1 MICTRRYQS
10 KEMES
15 HIIAYGIA
23 IIILIMFSAYFSATE
38 TAFTSVNRIR
48 IKNLA
53 GNGDKRAKR
62 VLELT
67 DKYDSLLSTIL
78 IGNNI
83 VNILITVIATLLFVE
98 LYGSLG
104 PTIATIVTTVL
115 ILIFGEITPK
125 SLAKEIPEKTSMSFG
140 GSIRFVMM
148 IFTPLNFLFG
158 AWKKLVGKVFKM
170 DAEQGITEEEL
181 LTMVEEAETEGGLD
195 EERSELIQNAIEFNG
210 LEAWDILTPRVDV
223 AAIEVDTCK
232 DDILKLFRDTGFSR
246 IPVYDDDIDNILGVL
261 NQKDF
266 HNYIYGTSA
275 DIREY
280 VAPVVFIPETM
291 KLPVILKKMQTTK
304 THMAVVIDEY
314 GGLAGIVT
322 LEDILEEL
330 VGEIYDEHD
339 TVISQEIMP
348 LYDGSYRVKGSAN
361 VEKLFDFFD
370 VDDYIDPVTVNGWV
384 VLELDKL
391 PETGDCFEYRSEEKL
406 FKVRV
411 TKADERKALEINLK
425 VEPLEKKED

>member
-10 KEMES
+10 KIMES

-104 PTIATIVTTVL
+104 PTIATVVTTVL

-125 SLAKEIPEKTSMSFG
+125 SLAKEIPEKTSMGFG
-140 GSIRFVMM
+140 GNIRFVMM
-148 IFTPLNFLFG
+148 IFTPLNFLFS
-158 AWKKLVGKVFKM
+158 AWKKLVAKAFKM

-391 PETGDCFEYRSEEKL
+391 PETGDYFEYKSEEKL

-425 VEPLEKKED
+425 VEPLEKTED

>member
-1 MICTRRYQS
+1 
-10 KEMES
+10 MES
-15 HIIAYGIA
+15 HIIAYSIA

-125 SLAKEIPEKTSMSFG
+125 SLAKEIPEKTSMGFG
-140 GSIRFVMM
+140 GSIRLVMM

-158 AWKKLVGKVFKM
+158 AWKKLVAKAFKM
-170 DAEQGITEEEL
+170 DKEQGITEEEL

-391 PETGDCFEYRSEEKL
+391 PETGDYFEYRSEEKL

-425 VEPLEKKED
+425 VEPLEKTED

>member
-1 MICTRRYQS
+1 
-10 KEMES
+10 MES

-104 PTIATIVTTVL
+104 PTVATVVTTVL

-125 SLAKEIPEKTSMSFG
+125 SLAKEIPEKTSMGFG
-140 GSIRFVMM
+140 GSIRLVMM

-391 PETGDCFEYRSEEKL
+391 PETGDYFEYKSEEKL

-425 VEPLEKKED
+425 VEPLEKTED

>member
-1 MICTRRYQS
+1 
-10 KEMES
+10 MES

-125 SLAKEIPEKTSMSFG
+125 SLAKEIPEKTSMGFG
-140 GSIRFVMM
+140 GSIRLVMM

-425 VEPLEKKED
+425 VEPLEKTED

>member
-10 KEMES
+10 KIMES

-104 PTIATIVTTVL
+104 PTIATVVTTVL

-125 SLAKEIPEKTSMSFG
+125 SLAKEIPEKTSMGFG
-140 GSIRFVMM
+140 GSIRVVMM

-391 PETGDCFEYRSEEKL
+391 PETGDYFEYKSEEKL

-425 VEPLEKKED
+425 VEPLEKTED

>member
-10 KEMES
+10 KIMES

-104 PTIATIVTTVL
+104 PTIATVVTTVL

-125 SLAKEIPEKTSMSFG
+125 SLAKEIPEKTSMGFG
-140 GSIRFVMM
+140 GSIRFIMM
-148 IFTPLNFLFG
+148 IFTPLNFLFS
-158 AWKKLVGKVFKM
+158 AWKKLVAKAFKT

-391 PETGDCFEYRSEEKL
+391 PETGDYFEYKSEEKL

-425 VEPLEKKED
+425 VEPLEKTED

>member
-1 MICTRRYQS
+1 
-10 KEMES
+10 MES
-15 HIIAYGIA
+15 HIIAYSIA

-125 SLAKEIPEKTSMSFG
+125 SLAKEIPEKTSMGFG
-140 GSIRFVMM
+140 GSIRLVMM

-158 AWKKLVGKVFKM
+158 AWKKLVAKAFKM

-391 PETGDCFEYRSEEKL
+391 PETGDYFEYKSEEKL

-425 VEPLEKKED
+425 VEPLEKTED

>member
-10 KEMES
+10 KIMES

-104 PTIATIVTTVL
+104 PTIATVVTTVL

-125 SLAKEIPEKTSMSFG
+125 SLAKEIPEKTSMGFG

-391 PETGDCFEYRSEEKL
+391 PETGDYFEYKSEEKL

-425 VEPLEKKED
+425 VEPLEKTED

>member
-1 MICTRRYQS
+1 
-10 KEMES
+10 MES

-104 PTIATIVTTVL
+104 PTIATVVTTVL

-125 SLAKEIPEKTSMSFG
+125 SLAKETPEKTSMGFG

-391 PETGDCFEYRSEEKL
+391 PETGDYFEYKSEEKL

-425 VEPLEKKED
+425 VEPLEKTED

>member
-53 GNGDKRAKR
+53 GSGDKRAKR

-104 PTIATIVTTVL
+104 PTIATVVTTVL
-115 ILIFGEITPK
+115 ILVFGEITPK
-125 SLAKEIPEKTSMSFG
+125 SLAKEIPEKTSMSF
-140 GSIRFVMM
+140 SSTIRLIMV
-148 IFTPLNFLFG
+148 IFTPLNFLFS
-158 AWKKLVGKVFKM
+158 AWKKLIAKAFKM
-170 DAEQGITEEEL
+170 DTEQGITEEEL

-266 HNYIYGTSA
+266 HNYIYGTSS

-391 PETGDCFEYRSEEKL
+391 PEAGDCFEYRSDEKL

-425 VEPLEKKED
+425 VEPIEKPED

>member
-1 MICTRRYQS
+1 
-10 KEMES
+10 MES

-53 GNGDKRAKR
+53 GGGDKRAKR

-104 PTIATIVTTVL
+104 PTIATVVTTVL

-158 AWKKLVGKVFKM
+158 AWKKLVAKVFKM

-391 PETGDCFEYRSEEKL
+391 PETGDYFEYRSEEKL

-425 VEPLEKKED
+425 VEPLEKTED

>member
-1 MICTRRYQS
+1 
-10 KEMES
+10 MES

-104 PTIATIVTTVL
+104 PTVATIVTTVL

-140 GSIRFVMM
+140 GSIRVVMM

-391 PETGDCFEYRSEEKL
+391 PETGDYFEYRSEEKL

-425 VEPLEKKED
+425 VEPLEKTED

>member
-1 MICTRRYQS
+1 
-10 KEMES
+10 MES
-15 HIIAYGIA
+15 HIIAYSIA

-125 SLAKEIPEKTSMSFG
+125 SLAKEIPEKTSMGFG
-140 GSIRFVMM
+140 GSIRLVMM

-158 AWKKLVGKVFKM
+158 AWKKLVAKAFKM
-170 DAEQGITEEEL
+170 DKEQGITEEEL

-391 PETGDCFEYRSEEKL
+391 PETGDYFEYKSEEKL

-425 VEPLEKKED
+425 VEPLEKTED